1 MNQRKVIEQEEFDL
15 KYLQKMMRNLFPKRN
30 DCASLEDLEEVLG
43 ELKQF
48 SITTK
53 LQVRLFLKKHR
64 RHLLEIDKAPL
75 DTCHQ
80 RLYREE
86 VGDEEYL
93 DALRRQYWFCYPGL
107 IRTAM
112 EIEFGDKYEQ
122 FSNERDAI

>member
-53 LQVRLFLKKHR
+53 LKLGYF
-64 RHLLEIDKAPL
+64 
-75 DTCHQ
+75 
-80 RLYREE
+80 
-86 VGDEEYL
+86 
-93 DALRRQYWFCYPGL
+93 
-107 IRTAM
+107 
-112 EIEFGDKYEQ
+112 
-122 FSNERDAI
+122 